1 MVLTGRFKIGI
12 VAGDKNL
19 PFLIRDFAKQND
31 TPVVIVGIKGSV
43 KNTLFDGLE
52 TKNYREF
59 FITELS
65 KTITFFK
72 ERKVDAVV
80 IVGGVNKAKF
90 KFTFDFVRMFF
101 KLLFI
106 KNKYDGILRLV
117 ISEFEKAGLKVLG
130 IQDLMPH
137 LLVEKGVL
145 TDVLPSSKDMEDI
158 KFGVPEA
165 VKFAETDKG
174 QSVIVKDGKILAT
187 ERFSGTDDL
196 IRRASKIKN
205 SKGAILVKVV
215 KPQQELRADIPV
227 LGVETIKSLSRA
239 KFSGVVVQ
247 AGGAIIDNEKEVIAE
262 ANKHNIFILG
272 K

>member
-1 MVLTGRFKIGI
+1 MPFHISNIGL

-19 PFLIRDFAKQND
+19 PFLVSDFAKKNKISLN
-31 TPVVIVGIKGSV
+31 IVGVKGSV
-43 KNTLFDGLE
+43 DSKLFKNINP
-52 TKNYREF
+52 KNYRKF
-59 FITELS
+59 FISELS
-65 KTITFFK
+65 KTIKFFK
-72 ERKVDAVV
+72 DNGVDTVV
-80 IVGGVNKAKF
+80 IVGGVNTAKF
-90 KFTFDFVRMFF
+90 KLTFDLIKMFF

-117 ISEFEKAGLKVLG
+117 ISEFEKAGFKVVG
-130 IQDLMPH
+130 IQDLMPN
-137 LLVEKGVL
+137 LLIKSGVL

-165 VKFAETDKG
+165 VKFANTDKG
-174 QSVIVKDGKILAT
+174 QSIIVKNKKVIAT
-187 ERFSGTDDL
+187 ERFSGTDEL
-196 IRRASKIKN
+196 INRASKISN
-205 SKGAILVKVV
+205 SNGAVLVKVV

-227 LGVETIKSLSRA
+227 LGVNTIKSLARA
-239 KFSGVVVQ
+239 KFDGVVVQ